1 MESLDVR
8 TEMLLETL
16 KCAKSPGSCE
26 VRLEKYVADGLR
38 EEQLSLYEAFLIQ
51 AEVLSFMKN
60 AYTQAAWGRNVGIR
74 ELLKILNMK
83 LLSVLFQDEPGSK
96 VWTECGMDAY
106 KRNKE
111 VRPHYI
117 LDEYLRYLNAEN
129 DPIFLKKLLEM
140 RQRKK
145 KPFNNG
151 PYHDEVFPYSA
162 CNFEDLLLNNKR
174 FSDEEKQIGEVVEN
188 LLVELYLLQE
198 N

>member
-1 MESLDVR
+1 
-8 TEMLLETL
+8 
-16 KCAKSPGSCE
+16 
-26 VRLEKYVADGLR
+26 
-38 EEQLSLYEAFLIQ
+38 
-51 AEVLSFMKN
+51 
-60 AYTQAAWGRNVGIR
+60 
-74 ELLKILNMK
+74 
-83 LLSVLFQDEPGSK
+83 
-96 VWTECGMDAY
+96 MDAY
-106 KRNKE
+106 KSNNE
-111 VRPHYI
+111 IRPHYI

-151 PYHDEVFPYSA
+151 PYHDEVFPYLA
-162 CNFEDLLLNNKR
+162 CNFEDLLLNDKR

>member
-1 MESLDVR
+1 
-8 TEMLLETL
+8 MLLETL

-51 AEVLSFMKN
+51 AEVLSFMKS

-83 LLSVLFQDEPGSK
+83 LLSVLFQDKSGSK
-96 VWTECGMDAY
+96 VWTENGVDAY

-111 VRPHYI
+111 IRPHYI

-151 PYHDEVFPYSA
+151 PYHDEVFPYLA
-162 CNFEDLLLNNKR
+162 CNFEDLLLNDKR